1 MGAGKLAR
9 HRIKLAKPTF
19 DLFEQ
24 AAAHNT
30 QLFCSSGAQT
40 VVNGHSDIWY
50 AKTIRTGGNNHY
62 PTSEDA

>member
-19 DLFEQ
+19 
-24 AAAHNT
+24 AS
-30 QLFCSSGAQT
+30 FCSSGAQT